1 MNSLLAPAMALMNRL
16 SYAMKFCLISALCFI
31 PLIVVSGMLVSQ
43 AWDRVQLSRH
53 ALDSMQLLR
62 QVTQLVPEAERLR
75 GLDIAGFHMGVGEQ
89 GAVLEQ
95 RGGEVR
101 QRLITGLQA
110 LTFDQTAADAAEL
123 AQQRDALVAAYRET
137 GTASLRN
144 RGQMSTQAH
153 AELLSLLT
161 FSAAYSGLS
170 HDYERDVRQL
180 MDLLINHAPQITS
193 TIGLGR
199 ATGAYSIGLGYLNSD
214 ASRDMDNI
222 LEEIQRLGLNYSQAQ
237 SFLQQQP
244 ELQALRGPAAASSES
259 MERVVE
265 IFEEEIIL
273 ASSYE
278 DSWEAYFQTVTA
290 EMEHTHAFS
299 AAILDHLEASLN
311 QRLSDGN
318 RSMLLLVAALGVI
331 LLLIIWLYLGFYMST
346 RRTIEQLSLVMR
358 QVAAGDMTGRVP
370 VTSRDELGSLAGEL
384 NASIERIQGLI
395 RHVRETS
402 GQVSDQ
408 SGQVVTIS
416 TDSSKAVEAQRTQI
430 EQVATAM
437 NEMAATSQEVAR
449 SAALAAT
456 NAEQAN
462 SETLS
467 GRRMVE
473 ASVDGIEKLA
483 HEIENSVRVINNLA
497 DDSASIS
504 RVLDVIKGV
513 AEQTNLLA
521 LNAAIEAA
529 RAGEQGRGFAVVAD
543 EVRTLAQRTQ
553 QSTQEIEQMI
563 ARLQEGVGA
572 AVKAMGSSHGMT
584 GEAVDSSL
592 KVQTALDNILRAVTQ
607 IVDQSQQIA
616 AAAEQQTA
624 VSHDID
630 KNIVEINQSG
640 ERTAEGARSTERA
653 SSRMGEL
660 VGELQKIISAFRV

>member
-16 SYAMKFCLISALCFI
+16 SYAWKFCLISALCFI
-31 PLIVVSGMLVSQ
+31 PLVVVSGLLVHQ
-43 AWDRVQLSRH
+43 AWDRVQASRH
-53 ALDSMQLLR
+53 ALDSMHILR
-62 QVTQLVPEAERLR
+62 QLVQLIPDAERVR
-75 GLDIAGFHMGVGEQ
+75 GLDIAAFHLGVGDE

-95 RGGEVR
+95 RSQEVR
-101 QRLITGLQA
+101 QRIISGLQA
-110 LTFDQTAADAAEL
+110 VVIEGHSAEAREL
-123 AQQRDALVAAYRET
+123 NEQRDALVAAYRET
-137 GTASLRN
+137 ATASLRN

-153 AELLSLLT
+153 VDLLSLLT

-170 HDYERDVRQL
+170 HDYDRDVRQL
-180 MDLLINHAPQITS
+180 MDLLVNHAPQVTS
-193 TIGLGR
+193 TVGLGR

-214 ASRDMDNI
+214 ASRYMDYV
-222 LEEIQRLGLNYSQAQ
+222 LEEIQRLGGQYVQAQ
-237 SFLQQQP
+237 AVLQQP
-244 ELQALRGPAAASSES
+244 SLQSLRASAAASVES
-259 MERVVE
+259 LERVAE
-265 IFEEEIIL
+265 IFEEQVIL
-273 ASSYE
+273 ASSF
-278 DSWEAYFQTVTA
+278 DDTWDDFFQTVTL
-290 EMEHTHAFS
+290 EMNKTYDFSHAV
-299 AAILDHLEASLN
+299 LDHLQQALD
-311 QRLSDGN
+311 QRLSAGN
-318 RSMLLLVAALGVI
+318 RSMTLLVTALAVI
-331 LLLIIWLYLGFYMST
+331 MVLIIWLYLGFYFST
-346 RRTIEQLSLVMR
+346 RQTIGELSLVMR
-358 QVAAGDMTGRVP
+358 QVAAGDMTGRVR
-370 VTSRDELGSLAGEL
+370 VASRDELGALAQEL
-384 NASIERIQGLI
+384 NGSLERIQSLI
-395 RHVRETS
+395 QHVRRTS
-402 GQVSDQ
+402 GQVHDQ
-408 SGQVVTIS
+408 SAQVVSIS
-416 TDSSKAVEAQRTQI
+416 SESSQAVDAQRNQI

-456 NAEQAN
+456 NAEQVN
-462 SETLS
+462 QETLS

-483 HEIENSVRVINNLA
+483 QEIENSVKVINNLA
-497 DDSASIS
+497 EDSASIS

-592 KVQTALDNILRAVTQ
+592 KVQAALDNILRAVTQ

-616 AAAEQQTA
+616 SAAEQQTA

-630 KNIVEINQSG
+630 KSIVEINHSG
-640 ERTAEGARSTERA
+640 ERTAEGARRTEQA

-660 VGELQKIISAFRV
+660 VSELQKLISTFRV

>member
-31 PLIVVSGMLVSQ
+31 PLLVISGMLVNQ
-43 AWDRVQLSRH
+43 AWDRVQVSRH

-75 GLDIAGFHMGVGEQ
+75 GLDIAAFHLGVGEQ
-89 GAVLEQ
+89 GAGLEQ
-95 RGGEVR
+95 RSSEVR

-110 LTFDQTAADAAEL
+110 LSFDQDGADAAEL
-123 AQQRDALVAAYRET
+123 IQQRDALVAAYRET
-137 GTASLRN
+137 GSASLRN

-153 AELLSLLT
+153 VDLLSLLT

-170 HDYERDVRQL
+170 HDYERNVRQL
-180 MDLLINHAPQITS
+180 MDLVVQHAPQVTS

-214 ASRDMDNI
+214 ASRDMDNVVG
-222 LEEIQRLGLNYSQAQ
+222 EIQRLGANYIQAQ
-237 SFLQQQP
+237 AFLQQP
-244 ELQALRGPAAASSES
+244 ELEALRGPAAISSASL
-259 MERVVE
+259 ERVIE
-265 IFEEEIIL
+265 IFEDEIIM

-278 DSWEAYFQTVTA
+278 SNWENYFHKVSA
-290 EMEHTHAFS
+290 ELDKTHAFS
-299 AAILDHLEASLN
+299 AAILDFLGESLTE
-311 QRLSDGN
+311 RLSDGT
-318 RSMLLLVAALGVI
+318 RAMLVLVVALAGI
-331 LLLIIWLYLGFYMST
+331 MLLIIWLYLGFYMST
-346 RRTIEQLSLVMR
+346 RRTINELSVVMR
-358 QVAAGDMTGRVP
+358 QVAAGDMTGRVN
-370 VTSRDELGSLAGEL
+370 VRSRDELGTLAGEL
-384 NASIERIQGLI
+384 NSSMERIQGLI
-395 RHVRETS
+395 RHVSRTA

-408 SGQVVTIS
+408 SGQVVNIS
-416 TDSSKAVEAQRTQI
+416 TESSAAVEAQRTQI

-437 NEMAATSQEVAR
+437 NEMSATSQDVAR
-449 SAALAAT
+449 SAALAAN

-462 SETLS
+462 SETLN

-483 HEIENSVRVINNLA
+483 EEIENSVNVINNLA
-497 DDSASIS
+497 EDSASIG

-572 AVKAMGSSHGMT
+572 AVKVMGTSHGMT

-630 KNIVEINQSG
+630 QNIVQINQSG
-640 ERTAEGARSTERA
+640 ERTAEGARSTEQA

-660 VGELQKIISAFRV
+660 VSELQTVLGAFRV